1 MKKFAAVILLFDL
14 MAGLLFLGVWE
25 DGRFT
30 AAETM
35 GEAAADVDAE
45 AHNNMAEVGRADED
59 VKKIALTFDDEVII
73 GLSQEISY
81 IRSRFYDL
89 VLF

>member
-1 MKKFAAVILLFDL
+1 MQKWTMAILLFDL
-14 MAGLLFLGVWE
+14 IAGLLFLALWE
-25 DGRFT
+25 RQGIVT
-30 AAETM
+30 VE
-35 GEAAADVDAE
+35 GESVNVSDKEAE
-45 AHNNMAEVGRADED
+45 ATGRILEEQTED
-59 VKKIALTFDDEVII
+59 VRKIALTFDDEVII

>member
-1 MKKFAAVILLFDL
+1 MKKWATAILLFDL
-14 MAGLLFLGVWE
+14 VAGLFFLGVWE
-25 DGRFT
+25 ERENESAVLGVSTF
-30 AAETM
+30 EV
-35 GEAAADVDAE
+35 E
-45 AHNNMAEVGRADED
+45 NNVIQDQTEE

>member
-1 MKKFAAVILLFDL
+1 MKKLAAAILLFDL

-25 DGRFT
+25 KGTLTVVET
-30 AAETM
+30 A
-35 GEAAADVDAE
+35 GDAAANADPIHGNISE
-45 AHNNMAEVGRADED
+45 ALGNADED
-59 VKKIALTFDDEVII
+59 VKRIALTFDDEVII

>member
-1 MKKFAAVILLFDL
+1 MTGGRSLQSFFDSFPNRARRRRVCNMPLLLLLAVMILAGGYISQMKGS
-14 MAGLLFLGVWE
+14 GL
-25 DGRFT
+25 
-30 AAETM
+30 AETM
-35 GEAAADVDAE
+35 DTVE
-45 AHNNMAEVGRADED
+45 
-59 VKKIALTFDDEVII
+59 KKVAITFDDEVII